1 MAGRLANFAKQSSLL
16 RSMINS
22 NTILVK
28 GDVPLPIKDEILQRI
43 RQRSRNICQLI
54 VPTQEAAQK
63 LHRYLLS
70 HAPNSVATSYRIS
83 TFENFVRHVYR
94 STNRKRKLISPELQ
108 NLFFS
113 HILQQN
119 PMPLF
124 QSRWDRLGIMPPIVP
139 SRTCLKQL
147 QSLKETR
154 FCRRP

>member
-1 MAGRLANFAKQSSLL
+1 MSKRTNELSFQLTCPTMAGRLANFAKQSSLL

-28 GDVPLPIKDEILQRI
+28 GDVPLPIEDEILQRI

-70 HAPNSVATSYRIS
+70 HVPNSVATSYRIS

-94 STNRKRKLISPELQ
+94 STQSKRKLISPELKSEIEPWVRTFLLDVF
-108 NLFFS
+108 NLCDCPQWT
-113 HILQQN
+113 LL
-119 PMPLF
+119 PL
-124 QSRWDRLGIMPPIVP
+124 
-139 SRTCLKQL
+139 
-147 QSLKETR
+147 
-154 FCRRP
+154 